1 MSEPLFLSFWF
12 NIVTSKHIFPRLFSD
27 LQVLLIYPNTDKIPG
42 QKWSLLSFSVEMNWF
57 QPLIFENNGQFPQFH
72 ICLLKCTDSFC
83 LVKSGLGQHV
93 LITYKSNPR
102 ILHRNSSIFICLPI
116 SLCIPSGLRWIH
128 SKLLARSDLH
138 SCLTDFHS
146 TSLSLF
152 FFFLHFILFF
162 NFIILYWFL
171 LNIS

>member
-27 LQVLLIYPNTDKIPG
+27 LQVLLTYPNTDKIPG

-128 SKLLARSDLH
+128 SKLLALKPSFDQVVGQKWFTFLPDW
-138 SCLTDFHS
+138 LPLNI
-146 TSLSLF
+146 SLSF
-152 FFFLHFILFF
+152 FFFYILF
-162 NFIILYWFL
+162 YFL
-171 LNIS
+171 TL